1 MFLPETILDS
11 LLNRQ
16 HLQQI
21 ICPRILS
28 CLAMMALYRGIVMV
42 VFYSALLTFRTIYAR
57 HQKNRSERTVFIE
70 NTEITRS
77 IFPQPSLM
85 KAFTV
90 LREEFSNVTR
100 KLARSGKKWARNLKG
115 IERAKIEGL
124 STNLRQLALLA
135 DLQTESFFLAW

>member
-1 MFLPETILDS
+1 MFSPEAILDS
-11 LLNRQ
+11 LLSWQ
-16 HLQQI
+16 HIQQVN
-21 ICPRILS
+21 CPRIS
-28 CLAMMALYRGIVMV
+28 TCLAMMALRGNVMV
-42 VFYSALLTFRTIYAR
+42 VIYSALLTFRTIYVC
-57 HQKNRSERTVFIE
+57 HQKNRSERNVFIE
-70 NTEITRS
+70 NAENTTS

-100 KLARSGKKWARNLKG
+100 KLARGGKQWARNLNG
-115 IERAKIEGL
+115 IERAKIERF

>member
-16 HLQQI
+16 HLQQV

-100 KLARSGKKWARNLKG
+100 KLARSGKKVGKKSEWN
-115 IERAKIEGL
+115 
-124 STNLRQLALLA
+124 
-135 DLQTESFFLAW
+135 